1 MPKSPKPNPPKGPGR
16 GGASTPSGRG
26 GASTLNGRGGA
37 STPNGRG
44 GASTPSNNGKGG
56 ASTGNSRSSQQLQ
69 KAYLSSQID
78 PVNTIE
84 FMFNPTD
91 LQFSRTVDIQTQ
103 CGAITSK
110 GLPKVVFGH
119 VAPYELSLSGIVFDT
134 FEQGTSVIDII
145 QPLLD
150 AVDFSKFNGGAGG
163 AGNSPAGGRSNPTA
177 GGRSN
182 PTAGGR
188 GNPKAGGRGNPKAG
202 GQSNSQADSQ
212 KRQRPPV
219 YYFMWGQQNYVQCMV
234 KSLTCKLT
242 MFLSDGTPVRA
253 IVDIS
258 LQQVDLGTTSTILS

>member
-1 MPKSPKPNPPKGPGR
+1 MPKQPPNSSKG
-16 GGASTPSGRG
+16 S
-26 GASTLNGRGGA
+26 LNGGGRPG
-37 STPNGRG
+37 SNSGSLNGG
-44 GASTPSNNGKGG
+44 GKP
-56 ASTGNSRSSQQLQ
+56 GNSRSSQQLQ
-69 KAYLSSQID
+69 KAYLYSQID
-78 PVNTIE
+78 PVNPIE

-134 FEQGTSVIDII
+134 FENGTSVINEI

-150 AVDFSKFNGGAGG
+150 AVDFSKFNGAAGG
-163 AGNSPAGGRSNPTA
+163 ASNSQAGSPKGLGNKGSGNSKASGPKRPGNKGSGNSPA
-177 GGRSN
+177 
-182 PTAGGR
+182 
-188 GNPKAGGRGNPKAG
+188 
-202 GQSNSQADSQ
+202 DSK

-219 YYFMWGQQNYVQCMV
+219 YYFMWGEQNYVQCMV

-242 MFLSDGTPVRA
+242 MFLSNGTPVRA

-258 LQQVDLGTTSTILS
+258 LQQVDLGTVSTILS

>member
-1 MPKSPKPNPPKGPGR
+1 MAKPRQQNSSTGSGNGAGRPGSKSGSGNGAGRPGSKPALGN
-16 GGASTPSGRG
+16 GG
-26 GASTLNGRGGA
+26 
-37 STPNGRG
+37 
-44 GASTPSNNGKGG
+44 GKP
-56 ASTGNSRSSQQLQ
+56 GNSRSGQQLQ
-69 KAYLSSQID
+69 KAYLASQID

-103 CGAITSK
+103 SGAVTSK

-134 FEQGTSVIDII
+134 FEKGTSVINEI

-150 AVDFSKFNGGAGG
+150 AVDFTKFNGAAGG
-163 AGNSPAGGRSNPTA
+163 ASNSPAGGRSNPTA
-177 GGRSN
+177 GGQSN
-182 PTAGGR
+182 RTAGGR
-188 GNPKAGGRGNPKAG
+188 GNRTAG
-202 GQSNSQADSQ
+202 GQSNSQADSK

-258 LQQVDLGTTSTILS
+258 LQQVDLGTVSTILS

>member
-1 MPKSPKPNPPKGPGR
+1 MPKPPSPSSTTNGTGR
-16 GGASTPSGRG
+16 GGGSTRGNTGTGRT
-26 GASTLNGRGGA
+26 SPR
-37 STPNGRG
+37 
-44 GASTPSNNGKGG
+44 
-56 ASTGNSRSSQQLQ
+56 GNSRSSQQLQ
-69 KAYLSSQID
+69 KASLISKID
-78 PVNTIE
+78 PVKPIE

-103 CGAITSK
+103 SGAITSK

-134 FEQGTSVIDII
+134 FEKGTSVINEI

-150 AVDFSKFNGGAGG
+150 AVDFSKFNGAAGG
-163 AGNSPAGGRSNPTA
+163 RSSSKAGGRSN
-177 GGRSN
+177 S
-182 PTAGGR
+182 
-188 GNPKAGGRGNPKAG
+188 K
-202 GQSNSQADSQ
+202 ADSK

>member
-1 MPKSPKPNPPKGPGR
+1 MPKSPKPNPPKSP
-16 GGASTPSGRG
+16 
-26 GASTLNGRGGA
+26 
-37 STPNGRG
+37 GRG
-44 GASTPSNNGKGG
+44 GASTPSNNGKRG

-163 AGNSPAGGRSNPTA
+163 AGNSPAGGRSNPK
-177 GGRSN
+177 
-182 PTAGGR
+182 AGGR

>member
-1 MPKSPKPNPPKGPGR
+1 MPKQPPNSSRGSGN
-16 GGASTPSGRG
+16 GGARPGSNSGSGNGKARPGSNLSSGNG
-26 GASTLNGRGGA
+26 GARPGSNLSSANGGGK
-37 STPNGRG
+37 P
-44 GASTPSNNGKGG
+44 
-56 ASTGNSRSSQQLQ
+56 GNSRSSQQLQ
-69 KAYLSSQID
+69 KAYLYSQID
-78 PVNTIE
+78 PVNPIE

-103 CGAITSK
+103 CGAVTSK

-134 FEQGTSVIDII
+134 FEKGTSVITEI

-163 AGNSPAGGRSNPTA
+163 AS
-177 GGRSN
+177 
-182 PTAGGR
+182 
-188 GNPKAGGRGNPKAG
+188 NPKAGGRGNPKASGRGNPKPG
-202 GQSNSQADSQ
+202 GASNSQADSK

-219 YYFMWGQQNYVQCMV
+219 YYFMWGEQNYVQCMV

-253 IVDIS
+253 MVDIS
-258 LQQVDLGTTSTILS
+258 LQQVDLGTISTILS

>member
-1 MPKSPKPNPPKGPGR
+1 MAKPRQQNSSTGSGNGAGRPGSKSGSGNGAGRPGSKPALGN
-16 GGASTPSGRG
+16 GG
-26 GASTLNGRGGA
+26 
-37 STPNGRG
+37 
-44 GASTPSNNGKGG
+44 GKP
-56 ASTGNSRSSQQLQ
+56 GNSRSGQQLQ
-69 KAYLSSQID
+69 KAYLASQID

-103 CGAITSK
+103 SGAVTSK

-134 FEQGTSVIDII
+134 FEKGTSVINEI

-150 AVDFSKFNGGAGG
+150 AVDFTKFNGAAGG
-163 AGNSPAGGRSNPTA
+163 ASNSPAGGRSNPTA
-177 GGRSN
+177 GGQSN
-182 PTAGGR
+182 RTAGGQSNRTAGGR
-188 GNPKAGGRGNPKAG
+188 GNRTAG
-202 GQSNSQADSQ
+202 GQSNSQADSK

-258 LQQVDLGTTSTILS
+258 LQQVDLGTVSTILS

>member
-1 MPKSPKPNPPKGPGR
+1 MAKPRQQN
-16 GGASTPSGRG
+16 S
-26 GASTLNGRGGA
+26 
-37 STPNGRG
+37 
-44 GASTPSNNGKGG
+44 
-56 ASTGNSRSSQQLQ
+56 STGSGNGGGRPGSNPGLRNGGGRPGSNPGLRNGAGSPGSSRSSQQLQ
-69 KAYLSSQID
+69 KAYLYSQID
-78 PVNTIE
+78 PVNPIE

-103 CGAITSK
+103 CGAVTSK

-134 FEQGTSVIDII
+134 FEKGTSVINEI

-150 AVDFSKFNGGAGG
+150 AVDFTKFNGAAGG
-163 AGNSPAGGRSNPTA
+163 ASNPKAGGTSNPKAGGASNPRAGGRSNP
-177 GGRSN
+177 
-182 PTAGGR
+182 
-188 GNPKAGGRGNPKAG
+188 KAGSQN
-202 GQSNSQADSQ
+202 NSQADSK

-258 LQQVDLGTTSTILS
+258 LQQVDLGTISTILS

>member
-1 MPKSPKPNPPKGPGR
+1 MAKPPKPN
-16 GGASTPSGRG
+16 S
-26 GASTLNGRGGA
+26 
-37 STPNGRG
+37 
-44 GASTPSNNGKGG
+44 
-56 ASTGNSRSSQQLQ
+56 STGSGNGGGKPGSNSALGNGGGRPGSNPGLRNGAGSPGSSRSSQQLQ
-69 KAYLSSQID
+69 KAYLASQID

-91 LQFSRTVDIQTQ
+91 LQFSRTIDIQPQ
-103 CGAITSK
+103 HGALTSK
-110 GLPKVVFGH
+110 GLPKVAFGY

-134 FEQGTSVIDII
+134 FEKGTSVINEI

-150 AVDFSKFNGGAGG
+150 AVDFTKFNGPAGG
-163 AGNSPAGGRSNPTA
+163 ASNPKAGGRSNPKA
-177 GGRSN
+177 GGRS
-182 PTAGGR
+182 
-188 GNPKAGGRGNPKAG
+188 NPKAG
-202 GQSNSQADSQ
+202 GQSNSSADSQ

-258 LQQVDLGTTSTILS
+258 LQQVDLGTISTILS

>member
-1 MPKSPKPNPPKGPGR
+1 MPKQPPNSSKG
-16 GGASTPSGRG
+16 S
-26 GASTLNGRGGA
+26 LNGAGRPGSNSGSLNGA
-37 STPNGRG
+37 GRPGSNSGLGNGAGR
-44 GASTPSNNGKGG
+44 P
-56 ASTGNSRSSQQLQ
+56 GNSRSSQQLQ
-69 KAYLSSQID
+69 KAYLYSQID
-78 PVNTIE
+78 PVNPIE

-134 FEQGTSVIDII
+134 FENGTSVINEI

-150 AVDFSKFNGGAGG
+150 AVDFSKFNGAAGG
-163 AGNSPAGGRSNPTA
+163 ASNSQAGSPKGLGNKGSGNSKAGGPKRPGNKGSGNSPA
-177 GGRSN
+177 
-182 PTAGGR
+182 
-188 GNPKAGGRGNPKAG
+188 
-202 GQSNSQADSQ
+202 DSK

-219 YYFMWGQQNYVQCMV
+219 YYLMWGQQNYVQCMV

-258 LQQVDLGTTSTILS
+258 LQQVDLGTVSTILS